1 MQWYCIRGLRPMSPS
16 TTTATVRRDDAEA
29 CSGRP
34 HMAVISRNTTAKAT
48 AHTAGVQHSATQYH
62 TSIGT
67 MVLLSTAPVQE
78 KCPAYAAYG
87 HKGPCR
93 HCGRHCG
100 PATMQIVSII
110 PSLRSIHTA
119 AGAAAAALRF
129 SACGKP
135 VSSSFHAGSMAGL
148 RVLIVGAGM
157 TAAGA
162 AKGILR
168 RYPAADISVWEQ
180 VRQHGTHVV
189 AAVQCGHPRCCC
201 HAQAPTVGGRLETVT
216 TDVEGVECTCDVAA
230 QYFTPVATS
239 EAHVSH
245 LQDWSRAG
253 LLKRLH
259 SIHTSNRQHMSQ
271 DHYSAV
277 HGTPWVLPA
286 RPGVQLPQILR
297 ACGRHEIFG

>member
-1 MQWYCIRGLRPMSPS
+1 MPRIRRLRPQGSVP
-16 TTTATVRRDDAEA
+16 ALRPALRPGNDAN
-29 CSGRP
+29 S
-34 HMAVISRNTTAKAT
+34 I
-48 AHTAGVQHSATQYH
+48 YH
-62 TSIGT
+62 TIASLNSHRRGGCCGC
-67 MVLLSTAPVQE
+67 SPVFCLRKASFIE
-78 KCPAYAAYG
+78 LPCGEHGGAA
-87 HKGPCR
+87 CAN
-93 HCGRHCG
+93 CGRGYDSCRGSKRH
-100 PATMQIVSII
+100 PAAVS
-110 PSLRSIHTA
+110 SGGHQCLG
-119 AGAAAAALRF
+119 AGAPSRHT
-129 SACGKP
+129 S
-135 VSSSFHAGSMAGL
+135 
-148 RVLIVGAGM
+148 
-157 TAAGA
+157 
-162 AKGILR
+162 
-168 RYPAADISVWEQ
+168 
-180 VRQHGTHVV
+180 VV